1 MSEGRHESLKNR
13 KGVSNV
19 KSHELTIEGMSCNH
33 CVMHVKKE
41 LSKIAGL
48 VIEDVQIGKA
58 RVQYDEAQVTPA
70 VLAEA
75 VQEAGYRL
83 LSTN

>member
-1 MSEGRHESLKNR
+1 M
-13 KGVSNV
+13 

-41 LSKIAGL
+41 LSKVTGL

-58 RVQYDEAQVTPA
+58 RVRYEESSVSQQRVAQA
-70 VLAEA
+70 IDD
-75 VQEAGYRL
+75 AGYKL
-83 LSTN
+83 VASN

>member
-1 MSEGRHESLKNR
+1 M
-13 KGVSNV
+13 
-19 KSHELTIEGMSCNH
+19 KSHELVIEGMSCNH

-41 LSKIAGL
+41 LAKISGL

-58 RVQYDEAQVTPA
+58 RVQYDEASVTQQN
-70 VLAEA
+70 LAQA

-83 LSTN
+83 VSAN

>member
-1 MSEGRHESLKNR
+1 M
-13 KGVSNV
+13 

-41 LSKIAGL
+41 LSKIAEL

-58 RVQYDEAQVTPA
+58 RVQYDDLTVSTQNLDDA
-70 VLAEA
+70 VRK
-75 VQEAGYRL
+75 AGYKL
-83 LSTN
+83 VSSN